1 MEIGVILL
9 LLGLFLI
16 GFKVL
21 GLIFKASFFIL
32 SIPFQ
37 ILGAI
42 FGVILLT
49 LLLPFAAVAGVLT
62 VVVAPLFILGPL
74 LPALLVFFGFYL
86 ILKS

>member
-1 MEIGVILL
+1 MEIGVVLL

-16 GFKVL
+16 GFKIL

-37 ILGAI
+37 ILGSI
-42 FGVILLT
+42 LGVIFLILLF
-49 LLLPFAAVAGVLT
+49 PFAAVAGVLT
-62 VVVAPLFILGPL
+62 IVVAPLFILGPF